1 MSNARIRRV
10 TALRRTRPLTGD
22 LLERIERDPA
32 FNVVT
37 ADRQRWIC
45 PYDGR
50 AVQIVMGRVRTAR
63 EHLVETG
70 LWLRGEPLP
79 LVRIEY
85 FRWMFELPSLLRGE
99 PRMRMFSASGWLN
112 PFNGETITAL
122 ARPASGTIGLEFM
135 ERMARHLAGCPE
147 ARDGRMMT
155 TDQLG
160 AKLSTSGAHRVV
172 ASNAAQDMARA
183 REVQQRQ
190 LRRPVEIPGF
200 EIGLHFAPR
209 SEVSGDFYD
218 QIAMP
223 DGRQLL
229 VLGDV
234 SGHGMQAALVVASAV
249 KTLRLL
255 AREGGDL
262 VALLGRLNTE
272 LRTDLVPGQFIT
284 LSALLLDPDA
294 AVATLALAGHH
305 PALLVNPA
313 ESVVARRVGRCG
325 IALGLVPS
333 EVFMKSLQIEALDLR
348 SGDVL
353 VQYSDGCSE
362 AKDRQDREFGTGR
375 LFAQAIVLAKDSAQT
390 LADSTAQ
397 EVRRWAAGTLDDDLT
412 LLVLRLLPDAEEP
425 AQADPPV
432 EATPA

>member
-10 TALRRTRPLTGD
+10 SSLRRTRPLSGD

-79 LVRIEY
+79 LARLEY

-99 PRMRMFSASGWLN
+99 PRMRLFSASGWLN
-112 PFNGETITAL
+112 PFSGEIITAL

-155 TDQLG
+155 TDEL
-160 AKLSTSGAHRVV
+160 ATKLSTSGAHRVV
-172 ASNAAQDMARA
+172 AANAAQDMARA

-200 EIGLHFAPR
+200 EVGLHFAPH

-218 QIAMP
+218 QIALP

-249 KTLRLL
+249 KTLRFL
-255 AREGGDL
+255 ARESSDL
-262 VALLGRLNTE
+262 AQLLGRLNAE
-272 LRTDLVPGQFIT
+272 LRADLVPGQFIT
-284 LSALLLDPDA
+284 LSALLLDPEA
-294 AVATLALAGHH
+294 ATAQLALAGHH

-313 ESVVARRVGRCG
+313 ETVVARRVGRCG

-333 EVFMKSLQIEALDLR
+333 EIFTHNLQIEEIELR
-348 SGDVL
+348 NGDVL

-362 AKDRQDREFGTGR
+362 AKNRKDQEFGTGR
-375 LFAQAIVLAKDSAQT
+375 LFAGAITLACNSAQI
-390 LADSTAQ
+390 LADTMAQ
-397 EVRRWAAGTLDDDLT
+397 EVLRWSAGTLDDDLT
-412 LLVLRLLPDAEEP
+412 LLALRLLPEVEEP
-425 AQADPPV
+425 THATAV
-432 EATPA
+432 EPAPA